1 MKQQTQAYLLAL
13 LAVLFWS
20 TIATA
25 FKITLRHIGIELL
38 LFYATLT
45 SIVIVTAILLYR
57 SRLKSA
63 FSLSRNQVL
72 HSAVLG
78 FLNPFLYYLVLLKAY
93 DLLRAQEAGTL
104 NYIWPLVMTL
114 LSIPILKQK
123 ISWKSVVAIFISFI
137 GLMTISTRGRIM
149 SLDFSDPFGVAL
161 AIGSAFIWGFYWIYN
176 VKDNRDTLQK
186 LLMNFLFGMA
196 YITIY
201 LAIKGISFAPP
212 EKGLLGSVYLGT
224 FELGI
229 TFVIWL
235 NALSKSET
243 TAKVSQLIYLSPFI
257 SLFFIQFVA
266 GEKIIT
272 PTVIGLVLIITGIF
286 LQQFFEHKKEIK
298 SQKDRRA

>member
-25 FKITLRHIGIELL
+25 FKITLRHINIELL
-38 LFYATLT
+38 LFYATIT
-45 SIVIVTAILLYR
+45 SVIIVTIILLSR
-57 SRLKSA
+57 SRL
-63 FSLSRNQVL
+63 LSTFRINRSQYL

-123 ISWKSVVAIFISFI
+123 ISWKGIVAIFISFT
-137 GLMTISTRGRIM
+137 GLVTISTRGRILA
-149 SLDFSDPFGVAL
+149 LDFSDPFGVAL
-161 AIGSAFIWGFYWIYN
+161 AVGSAFIWGFYWIYN
-176 VKDNRDTLQK
+176 VKDHRDTLQK
-186 LLMNFLFGMA
+186 LLLNFIFGLI
-196 YITIY
+196 YISVYIS
-201 LAIKGISFAPP
+201 LKGIDFAPP
-212 EKGLLGSVYLGT
+212 QKGLLGSVYIGI

-229 TFVIWL
+229 TFIIWL

-272 PTVIGLVLIITGIF
+272 ATIIGLILIITGIF
-286 LQQFFEHKKEIK
+286 LQEYFERKRKKEE
-298 SQKDRRA
+298 QKIAGS

>member
-38 LFYATLT
+38 RFYATIT
-45 SIVIVTAILLYR
+45 SAIIVTAILLYR
-57 SRLKSA
+57 SKL
-63 FSLSRNQVL
+63 LSTFRINSRQVL
-72 HSAVLG
+72 HSAFLG

-186 LLMNFLFGMA
+186 LLMNFLFGMV

-201 LAIKGISFAPP
+201 LAIKGISFVPP

-272 PTVIGLVLIITGIF
+272 PTIIGLVLIITGIF
-286 LQQFFEHKKEIK
+286 LQQYFEREKKMK
-298 SQKDRRA
+298 SQRGQGS